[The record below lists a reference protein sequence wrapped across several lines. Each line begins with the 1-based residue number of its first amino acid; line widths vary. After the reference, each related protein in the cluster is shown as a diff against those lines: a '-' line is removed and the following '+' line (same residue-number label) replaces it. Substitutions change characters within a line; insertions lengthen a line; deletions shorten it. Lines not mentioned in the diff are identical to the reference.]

1 MADLVEEAWPCNA
14 LLKISSPASRRWLQR
29 DGEGLRRGRRFAV
42 GLRREQA
49 RRTHDDQGLIG

>member
-1 MADLVEEAWPCNA
+1 MQRLTEDQLARLETLATERRGR
-14 LLKISSPASRRWLQR
+14 PAK
-29 DGEGLRRGRRFAV
+29 GRRFAV